1 MTEHAQ
7 PRAPRE
13 SRRGLLIVISSPS
26 GAGKTTLARR
36 LREEFPAIGFSV
48 SLTTRSPRE
57 GEVHGV
63 DYSFVDRETFA
74 RMLADGGLAESAEV
88 HGNWYGT
95 SRAAVETALSEGRD
109 MIFDIDWQGSRALA
123 AQWPEDVVKVFVL
136 PPSLAVLEA
145 RLRGRGTDDAQV
157 IERRLRRA
165 VEEMEHYPEYDHLVV
180 NDDLEQAYQ
189 TLRAIYLVRRH
200 GELDRPDVSHPLEA
214 LATRARAS
222 QARAMA
228 ERARTIMA
236 GEPQSGR

>member
-7 PRAPRE
+7 PRPPRD

-48 SLTTRSPRE
+48 SLTTRPPRE

-63 DYSFVDRETFA
+63 DYFFVDKETFG
-74 RMLADGGLAESAEV
+74 RMFAEGALAESAEV

-95 SRAAVETALSEGRD
+95 SRTAVESALSEGRD

-123 AQWPEDVVKVFVL
+123 QRWPADVVKIFVL
-136 PPSLAVLEA
+136 PPSLAALEA
-145 RLRGRGTDDAQV
+145 RLRGRGTDDAHV
-157 IERRLRRA
+157 IERRLFRA
-165 VEEMEHYPEYDHLVV
+165 VGEMGHYPEYDYLVV

-189 TLRAIYLVRRH
+189 TLRAIYLVRRY
-200 GELDRPDVSHPLEA
+200 GESDRPDVPHPLQA
-214 LATRARAS
+214 LAGRVHASRAEAMADRARS
-222 QARAMA
+222 
-228 ERARTIMA
+228 IM
-236 GEPQSGR
+236 GR

>member
-7 PRAPRE
+7 PRPPRD

-48 SLTTRSPRE
+48 SLTTRRPRE

-63 DYSFVDRETFA
+63 DYSFVDRAIFD
-74 RMLADGGLAESAEV
+74 RMIAERALAEWAEV

-95 SRAAVETALSEGRD
+95 SRAAVESALSEGRD

-123 AQWPEDVVKVFVL
+123 AQWPADVIKIFVL
-136 PPSLAVLEA
+136 PPSLAVLES

-180 NDDLEQAYQ
+180 NDDLESAYE
-189 TLRAIYLVRRH
+189 TLRAIYLVHRL
-200 GELDRPDVSHPLEA
+200 GELDRAGLPDSPQA
-214 LATRARAS
+214 LAERASASRADAMADRARA
-222 QARAMA
+222 
-228 ERARTIMA
+228 IMA
-236 GEPQSGR
+236 GEPASGR